1 MTSSGTYSFSLSNAN
16 IVEQA
21 FGRLTIRRTALLA
34 EHLRDGWRELN
45 LALVKFD
52 NLQPNLW
59 KSADETV
66 ALIDGTATYDMLPR
80 DVNILSCFIRTGTGT
95 GQNDRTI
102 YPVSTTEY
110 TSYPNKNIT
119 GFPTV
124 FWFDRQITP
133 QITFWPVPDQTSYY
147 TAYLKVVRQVQDAN
161 LPGGET
167 PDVPVRFYD
176 ALIAETAY
184 RLSRYWKPELEMA
197 RKQDAMDAWTIAATQ
212 DVENVNLT
220 ITPMVGVYYGR

>member
-1 MTSSGTYSFSLSNAN
+1 MTSSGTYDFSLSNADF
-16 IVEQA
+16 VEQA

-34 EHLRDGWRELN
+34 EHMRDGWRELN
-45 LALVKFD
+45 LSLVKFD

-66 ALIDGTATYDMLPR
+66 SLVQGTATYDMLPQ

-95 GQNDRTI
+95 SQNDRTI

-110 TSYPNKNIT
+110 TSYPNKNT
-119 GFPTV
+119 QGFPTV

-133 QITFWPVPDQTSYY
+133 QITFWPVPDTSSYY

-176 ALIAETAY
+176 ALIAELAY
-184 RLSRYWKPELEMA
+184 RLSKYWKPELEMI
-197 RKQDAMDAWTIAATQ
+197 RKQDAIDAWSVAATQ
-212 DVENVNLT
+212 DVENVPMT
-220 ITPMVGVYYGR
+220 ITPMVGAYYGR